1 MKILIAGATGLIGN
15 DVIDLC
21 LEKNIEVNFLTTNKD
36 KLNFRPDING
46 YYWNPGNAE
55 IDSNCFENV
64 SAIINLA
71 GAPIAQKWTDT
82 NKHNILQSRIDSIN
96 TLYTALKN
104 YGPSQVKS
112 FISASAI
119 GIYPDSLT
127 TYYIE
132 TESESSEG
140 FAGQVVEDWEKT
152 ARNFEEL
159 VPNVSLVRIGLVLS
173 DKGGALL
180 KIAGAVN
187 KYVGAAFGSG
197 EQWQSWIQLRDLSR
211 MFLYIYE
218 NELSGIYNGVAPN
231 PVTQN
236 KLLKEL
242 AKVLNRPLIFPNI
255 PKFALRLLFGE
266 MSEILLSSQRV
277 SSKKIETKGFE
288 FRYQN
293 ICRALESIYIPDS
306 Q

>member
-1 MKILIAGATGLIGN
+1 MKILIAGATGLVGN
-15 DVIDLC
+15 DLVALC
-21 LEKNIEVNFLTTNKD
+21 LEKNISVNFLTTRKD
-36 KLNFRPDING
+36 KLNFHPAING
-46 YYWNPGNAE
+46 FYWNPENGE
-55 IDSNCFENV
+55 IDGNCFNGV
-64 SAIINLA
+64 STIINLA
-71 GAPIAQKWTDT
+71 GAPIAQKWTET
-82 NKHNILQSRIDSIN
+82 NKRNILQSRIDSVN
-96 TLYTALKN
+96 TLYSGLKN
-104 YGPSQVKS
+104 YGPTTVKS

-127 TYYIE
+127 TYYTE
-132 TESESSEG
+132 TESETSEG
-140 FAGQVVEDWEKT
+140 FAGQVVEDWEKA
-152 ARNFEEL
+152 ARKFEDL

-173 DKGGALL
+173 DQGGALV

-211 MFLYIYE
+211 MFLYIHE

-255 PKFALRLLFGE
+255 PKFMMKLLFGE